1 MDGDLR
7 VRYFHAFVDITS
19 SRFINQKERF
29 LITWYYLQN
38 MVMSFRVTEL
48 QTLLAYAGKNRSGR
62 KNELQARA
70 LELVKNKSSPI
81 VSKIKE
87 LYRTIQ

>member
-1 MDGDLR
+1 M
-7 VRYFHAFVDITS
+7 VCSIHS
-19 SRFINQKERF
+19 
-29 LITWYYLQN
+29 QN

-70 LELVKNKSSPI
+70 LDLVKGKSPPV

-87 LYRTIQ
+87 LYRSMQ

>member
-1 MDGDLR
+1 
-7 VRYFHAFVDITS
+7 
-19 SRFINQKERF
+19 
-29 LITWYYLQN
+29 

-62 KNELQARA
+62 KNELQARS

-87 LYRTIQ
+87 LYRSTQ